1 MTEREPYYYLRG
13 ERRKMV
19 EMGLGWIPPYLCQR
33 SPTVDRAVD
42 AIERGVAM
50 AIQGYRKKSR
60 DRVLLYHG
68 EKRTSRLFRTL
79 DGLRGHLHLRGVTS
93 ALVMKAI
100 RAEAT
105 LGGEGIVLVVAWGAG
120 SAIEDLDVVV
130 VKPHVHYT
138 ISEAY
143 EELERVA
150 ASILKRHPSLIPGA
164 STSCDGVIPG
174 GTPSSPKSRAVDLED
189 GVPDVYSPNPE
200 EAKAL
205 DHWGWIS
212 DFVKRRPCRG
222 CGATPTSRLQPWY
235 RCGACEVTTY
245 CSVRCKNL
253 HWNRHKDYCLLT
265 KAPPPHLDERR
276 R

>member
-1 MTEREPYYYLRG
+1 
-13 ERRKMV
+13 
-19 EMGLGWIPPYLCQR
+19 MGLGWIPPYLCQR

-50 AIQGYRKKSR
+50 AIRGHRKKSK

-93 ALVMKAI
+93 SLVMKAT
-100 RAEAT
+100 RAEAI
-105 LGGEGIVLVVAWGAG
+105 LGGEGIVLVVVWGPG
-120 SAIEDLDVVV
+120 FTIENLDVVV
-130 VKPHVHYT
+130 VKPHTHLT

-143 EELERVA
+143 EELERV
-150 ASILKRHPSLIPGA
+150 SSLILKREPSLIPGA
-164 STSCDGVIPG
+164 LTTGDGVALG
-174 GTPSSPKSRAVDLED
+174 ETPSSSNSRGTDLED
-189 GVPDVYSPNPE
+189 LVGGIYCTDPE
-200 EAKAL
+200 KTKVL
-205 DHWGWIS
+205 DHWGWIR

-222 CGATPTSRLQPWY
+222 CGASPTSRMQPWF

-265 KAPPPHLDERR
+265 KAPPPHLDVRR
-276 R
+276 NLS